1 MGKKYSEKD
10 GHRHLTAK
18 NKEIIEQ
25 SVRNILAALGDDPD
39 RPGLVDTPKRVAGF
53 YDEVFEG
60 MWYSN
65 QEIADKFN
73 KCFDEPEAHDLV
85 LMKDI
90 TAFSFCEHHMALMYN
105 IKIHVAYIPDGKVIG
120 LSKIARIV
128 DMVTKRL
135 QLQERII
142 EDIVDVLERILGTH
156 DIMVVMEGEHS
167 CMTAR
172 GIKKPGTTTC
182 SAVVHGVFSTNSSLR
197 SEVYS
202 LIRG

>member
-39 RPGLVDTPKRVAGF
+39 RPGLVETPKRVAGF

-60 MWYSN
+60 MRYSN

-172 GIKKPGTTTC
+172 GIKKPGTVTS
-182 SAVVHGVFSTNSSLR
+182 SAVVKGIFKESAAAR
-197 SEVYS
+197 SEVYD
-202 LIRG
+202 LIGR